1 MEFEKEQMLNNSF
14 DMYIKLLQKIKEI
27 YAKSE
32 DYLIPTRSELND
44 ILYETESYMKEV
56 FNSISNASG
65 GVTELEEAFM
75 KKLDVY
81 KIELTVAEGNSF
93 IESTFAKVP
102 KYIELAHEVDKR
114 TGKTSY
120 ARELVK
126 DTLDILKMLMDIDGN
141 TYADESSF
149 TYSFI
154 DMLEKY
160 IKEN

>member
-1 MEFEKEQMLNNSF
+1 MEFEKMQMLNNAF

-32 DYLIPTRSELND
+32 DYLIPTRPELND
-44 ILYETESYMKEV
+44 LLNEAESYLKEV
-56 FNSISNASG
+56 FNCISNANG
-65 GVTELEEAFM
+65 EVTEVEEAFM

-81 KIELTVAEGNSF
+81 KSETLEVTADSF
-93 IESTFAKVP
+93 IESTFDDVP
-102 KYIELAHEVDKR
+102 KYIELAHEVDKK
-114 TGKTSY
+114 TGETNY
-120 ARELVK
+120 AKELVN
-126 DTLDILKMLMDIDGN
+126 DTLAILKELMDIDGN